1 MNKIYAFSLIEV
13 IVVLAILLS
22 LATIAGPSLIEF
34 SVKLRVDSEI
44 RQLQR
49 LLLLARNNAINLEQN
64 VTLCPLNKLNI
75 CTTHWHQ
82 LLSVF
87 TDNNKNKVFEPML
100 NERIIQVKSAIESE
114 DKLQYAQYRNA
125 LVYSPLG
132 RLAIWGGNG
141 TFKYCPKDHGTFS
154 RGIIISVTGKA
165 YVTSDINHDGQDE
178 NRRKKIIICK

>member
-1 MNKIYAFSLIEV
+1 MNKIYAFTLIEV

-22 LATIAGPSLIEF
+22 LTTIAVPSLTEF
-34 SVKLRVDSEI
+34 TVKLKVDNEI

-64 VTLCPLNKLNI
+64 VTLCPLSTLNT
-75 CTTHWHQ
+75 CTTNWHL

-100 NERIIQVKSAIESE
+100 NERIIQVKSAIEAE
-114 DKLQYAQYRNA
+114 DKLQYAKYRNA
-125 LVYSPLG
+125 LIYNPLG
-132 RLAIWGGNG
+132 SLAIWGGNG

-165 YVTSDINHDGQDE
+165 YVTSDMNHDGQDE
-178 NRRKKIIICK
+178 NRRKKIIICH